1 MREDEQEGE
10 KFSDLYPILENAH
23 NNKSKSAAF
32 KKDTALF
39 LILFRINV

>member
-10 KFSDLYPILENAH
+10 KFSDLYAVLEKVH
-23 NNKSKSAAF
+23 NKSKSAAF